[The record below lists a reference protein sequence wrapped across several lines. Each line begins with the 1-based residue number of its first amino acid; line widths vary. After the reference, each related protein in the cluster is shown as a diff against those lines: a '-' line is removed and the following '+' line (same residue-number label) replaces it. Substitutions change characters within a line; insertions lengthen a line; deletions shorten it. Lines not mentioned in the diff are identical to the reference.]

1 MQGKFFLNYAKFAIK
16 ILIFTELL
24 YLASF
29 AIVFDKNLLE
39 WILLFHKLISFSEN
53 EKDDAV
59 GNLRDVRVRSGIK
72 NGVGAVF
79 LQSPVSMVKLSNH
92 AI

>member
-39 WILLFHKLISFSEN
+39 WILLFHKLILFSEN
-53 EKDDAV
+53 EKDAAV
-59 GNLRDVRVRSGIK
+59 GNLRDVRVRSG
-72 NGVGAVF
+72 
-79 LQSPVSMVKLSNH
+79 VKKWSGCCFSTKPC
-92 AI
+92 